1 MTPGISLDDIQN
13 SKTRKLL
20 VDFTYMTTSNHA
32 CKDVWGDFK
41 PKHSCHTEINEEEI
55 CKEVWST

>member
-13 SKTRKLL
+13 SNTRKLL

-41 PKHSCHTEINEEEI
+41 PKHSCHTEINEKEI